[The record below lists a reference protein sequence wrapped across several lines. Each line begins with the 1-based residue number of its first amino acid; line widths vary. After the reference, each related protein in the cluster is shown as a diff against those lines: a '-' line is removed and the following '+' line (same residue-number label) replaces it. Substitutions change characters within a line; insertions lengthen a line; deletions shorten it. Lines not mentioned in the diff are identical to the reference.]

1 MARTLLWGPTMS
13 TRTPLRILVAL
24 ACVASS
30 AAFANAAPKLELE
43 AGAGVSDLNI
53 VAPFISVRGG
63 VDFWDFLTVSLRGEG
78 AFAKE
83 ASSPQLVGGAY
94 QGWAALPELRLHLPT
109 RYVQPFIEGGV
120 GIGQLV
126 SSNIS
131 SDVYEYTPQHG
142 RIGAFWQVG
151 LGARALAGPV
161 TISLE
166 GLVMVYS
173 RVSGG
178 NGTFLKQPTAAE
190 EAAEYPLAA
199 VGLLLSVGF
208 RSPL

>member
-1 MARTLLWGPTMS
+1 MS
-13 TRTPLRILVAL
+13 NCPPLRILLAL
-24 ACVASS
+24 TCVASS
-30 AAFANAAPKLELE
+30 SAFANATPKLEFE
-43 AGAGVSDLNI
+43 AGAGISSIDV
-53 VAPFISVRGG
+53 VAPLISLRGG
-63 VDFWDFLTVSLRGEG
+63 VDFWDFLTVSLRGEA
-78 AFAKE
+78 AFAE
-83 ASSPQLVGGAY
+83 GPSDPMHFGGAY

-109 RYVQPFIEGGV
+109 RYVQPFIEGG
-120 GIGQLV
+120 IGLGKLV
-126 SSNIS
+126 KATG
-131 SDVYEYTPQHG
+131 DYDYGEYTPQHG
-142 RIGAFWQVG
+142 RTAGFWQVG

-166 GLVMVYS
+166 GLVMVYG

-178 NGTFLKQPTAAE
+178 NGTYNGLPTAAE